1 MVIPWNISELLVAA
15 VSTKAFRFEYYI
27 ERLKQDMLQH
37 TQYFNK
43 PKYRTVHGVA
53 SNEANKYQKLFDKLC
68 VDGAS
73 NERTIT
79 GEEIIRRE
87 KNVSLMQLAETD
99 SKMGGDE
106 KKSSNHSVGT
116 FS

>member
-1 MVIPWNISELLVAA
+1 MIETRHAA
-15 VSTKAFRFEYYI
+15 TYTIF
-27 ERLKQDMLQH
+27 QH
-37 TQYFNK
+37 Q

-53 SNEANKYQKLFDKLC
+53 SNEANKYQKLFDKLY

-99 SKMGGDE
+99 SKMGRDE
-106 KKSSNHSVGT
+106 KKVQTIALAHFLSH
-116 FS
+116 